1 MNKENI
7 RWKQRFANFERAF
20 TLLKEGV
27 SLGTNVPNIQKEGV
41 IKRFEYTFELSWKVL
56 KDYMEYGGI
65 ETNLPREVLKQAFA
79 NGLIKDGKVWFDM
92 LEKRNLIVHNYD
104 EKSFEI
110 VFNLIVDKYFKSIQ
124 ELHEYLAKKKLEA

>member
-27 SLGTNVPNIQKEGV
+27 SLGSNVPNIQKEGV
-41 IKRFEYTFELSWKVL
+41 IKRFEYTYELAWKVL

-65 ETNLPREVLKQAFA
+65 ETNLPREVIKQAFA
-79 NGLIKDGKVWFDM
+79 NELIKDGKVWFDM
-92 LEKRNLIVHNYD
+92 LEKRNLIFNNYD

-110 VFNLIVDKYFKSIQ
+110 VFNLIVSKYFEAIQ
-124 ELHEYLAKKKLEA
+124 NLHEFLSKKKMEI